1 MKRTLDFDKF
11 MQEKQGDTIEVKL
24 YGKTYTVKAEI
35 PATVPILMARSEE
48 AADQQ
53 VQFKLVFKAADAMLG
68 TQAVNEICDKGIS
81 TNDLA
86 KLVKMLF
93 DMINGVDEDEETEE
107 LTDED
112 SRKAIGG
119 KRKKA

>member
-35 PATVPILMARSEE
+35 PAMVPILMARSEE